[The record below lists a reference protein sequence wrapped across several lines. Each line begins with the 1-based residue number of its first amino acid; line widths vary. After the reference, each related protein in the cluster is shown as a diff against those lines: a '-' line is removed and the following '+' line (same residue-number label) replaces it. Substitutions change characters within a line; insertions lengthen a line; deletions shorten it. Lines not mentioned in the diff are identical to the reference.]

1 MGRSTIDVFLDGL
14 EKILNDNE
22 DGIQEMKRTSKAQ
35 VSSDL
40 KEYLFEILAMSM
52 SWVRSAPGELT
63 IWSSGGLAERISYE
77 CQILG

>member
-1 MGRSTIDVFLDGL
+1 MGRSTVDVFLDGL

-22 DGIQEMKRTSKAQ
+22 DVIQEMKCTSKAQ

-52 SWVRSAPGELT
+52 SWVRSALGELT

-77 CQILG
+77 CQIVA